1 MPNTFSKDLLEIKK
15 EVEKFRP
22 NLDFALIEEA
32 FYFSK
37 IAHKN
42 QKRKSGEPY
51 FVHPVNVAKKMAK
64 DGMGEI
70 IISAALLHDVIE
82 DTKTTEKEIKEMFG
96 KQIYNLVEGVT
107 KLDKISFK
115 SRQEHSTATIIK
127 TILAASKDIRVL
139 IIKIY
144 DKLHN
149 MQTINFLSKNKQHQI
164 ASDVLTIYV
173 PLAHKLGMHDLKLEL
188 EDLAFSILNPQTYK
202 KMKKEIENLRI
213 KKSIE
218 LKETIKEIKNNF
230 PKEKLEFKEK
240 TKSIYSYHAKM
251 IAQNKK
257 LSELNDTL
265 ILTVLVENYFECY
278 EIMGK
283 IHSLFTPIP
292 CKIKDL
298 IALPEHGIYKSI
310 HTQII
315 GPRQKPIKIYI
326 ETKEMHELGKKGI
339 VFKLRKNGHTI
350 KKISKEFSKIKNP
363 LIKNQKELANS
374 MNLDFHNETMV
385 VFSASGKTVDLPPNS
400 TVLDY
405 AFFTEEKLANRTA
418 AAKVNGKIVP
428 IWTKLNTGDRIKI
441 IHSQASHINSGWFC
455 FTNSNKAQKI
465 IEKKLSLTN
474 NKKENK
480 ELIKIKIDAVDK
492 PKLLLKQL
500 SLLSKNNLDMET
512 TICKMYN
519 DNTTCYTE
527 FFIRDKGI
535 ENLQKVIKKIK
546 QLPETLKVT
555 VNYFK

>member
-1 MPNTFSKDLLEIKK
+1 MPNTFSKELLEIKK
-15 EVEKFRP
+15 EVKKFHP
-22 NLDFALIEEA
+22 NPDFALIEEA

-37 IAHKN
+37 NAHKT
-42 QKRKSGEPY
+42 QKRKSGDPY
-51 FVHPVNVAKKMAK
+51 FIHPLSIAKKMAK
-64 DGMGEI
+64 DGLGEI

-82 DTKTTEKEIKEMFG
+82 DTKTTEKEIIALFG
-96 KQIYNLVEGVT
+96 KRIYNLVNGVT
-107 KLDKISFK
+107 KLDKISFN

-139 IIKIY
+139 IIKLY

-149 MQTINFLSKNKQHQI
+149 MQTIKFLSKNKQHQI

-173 PLAHKLGMHDLKLEL
+173 PLAHKLNMHSLKIEL
-188 EDLAFSILNPQTYK
+188 ENLAFSIINPKNYK
-202 KMKKEIENLRI
+202 KLKKEIKKLQI
-213 KKSIE
+213 KKAIE
-218 LKETIKEIKNNF
+218 IKETIKEIKNNF
-230 PKEKLEFKEK
+230 PKEKLEFKEV
-240 TKSIYSYHAKM
+240 TKSIYSYHTKM
-251 IAQNKK
+251 IAQNKQ

-265 ILTVLVENYFECY
+265 ILIVLVENYFECY

-283 IHSLFTPIP
+283 IHSIFTPIP
-292 CKIKDL
+292 FKIKDF
-298 IALPEHGIYKSI
+298 IAIPENGLYKSL

-315 GPRQKPIKIYI
+315 GPFKKPIKIYI
-326 ETKEMHELGKKGI
+326 ETKEMHEIGKKGI

-350 KKISKEFSKIKNP
+350 TKISKEFSKIKKP
-363 LIKNQKELANS
+363 AIKNQKELADS
-374 MNLDFHNETMV
+374 MNLNFYNKTMI
-385 VFSASGKTVDLPPNS
+385 VFSTEGKIVDLPQNS

-405 AFFTEEKLANRTA
+405 SFFTEEKLANRTA
-418 AAKVNGKIVP
+418 RAKVNGKIVP

-441 IHSQASHINSGWFC
+441 IHSQYSNLNSGWLC
-455 FTNSNKAQKI
+455 FTKSSKVQKI
-465 IEKKLSLTN
+465 IKNKLSLTN

-480 ELIKIKIDAVDK
+480 DLIKIKIDAVDK
-492 PKLLLKQL
+492 PKLLLKQIA
-500 SLLSKNNLDMET
+500 LLSKNNLDMET

-535 ENLQKVIKKIK
+535 KNLQKVIKKLK